1 MHMRFCSV
9 FAGIAVLFA
18 AGPLAW
24 AQTVFINEFH
34 YENQGP
40 DAGEGVEIA
49 GPAGTNLAD
58 YDVVLYNGSNGASYN
73 TTSLSGILP
82 NEAGTGFGARWF
94 AISGIQNGDPDGI
107 ALVRRTGAL
116 VVQRFAWEG
125 SFTGTNGPAN
135 GLVFS
140 DPGIKELDNASNPA
154 GRSLQLTGTGTV
166 LSAFTWSGPA
176 AASPGL
182 INAGQSFGAPQPV
195 SLLTLSAGII
205 REGSAS
211 TATLSL
217 MPAPGVAVT
226 VNLSSNP
233 PGVAGLPPS
242 VMVSAGGTLTFSVS
256 ALVDG
261 IPDGFQETAILATPV
276 SPTYPAAA
284 AALQVIDADRPAR
297 SAPGVLRVATFNVKL
312 GTGAPGSPEFAAV
325 REVMERVSPDILLM
339 QEVSDA
345 GDFGDARAL
354 LEQAGFPTGP
364 TYVATAGDAFA
375 GQSYISGDF
384 GTGECL
390 VTASRYPLTS
400 AVQIGRRAAGVSG
413 PKELTRFPLYTLV
426 DLPGADLH
434 VVNVH
439 LKAST
444 TDADNFRKAIEC
456 YRVREFL
463 TQRGVN
469 AGVDPVIAGG
479 DCNAIDYGFQPATS
493 YNTATSPGAF
503 VDGSTLPTTMVLG
516 TDLSASPGVNLPFR
530 IFPHQGFN
538 PAGLY
543 APALYQADGVT
554 TNTFVLSDARYDY
567 LFIPQRLLTAGN
579 ARGEVYNSRLEPQAH
594 GLPKRPTLPAP
605 ELSETAS
612 DHYLTFLDFNLSP
625 RPALNLSVL
634 PAARDESST
643 AAPPMA
649 TVSLNPPPSSPVTV
663 ALGPWRNSRVSFAQ
677 STVVLTPAQPSA
689 GVPVL
694 VPNSPLVE
702 PTQVI
707 SLTATA
713 SGYAPAYAN
722 LTVRS
727 AEVSGSLV
735 FSQYIEPSTAG
746 TAPNSNTSRAVE
758 IFNASGQPL
767 DLARLQWLV
776 RRYTNGSLTP
786 SVLGQVTEV
795 FPDIQNAWLLP
806 GKVLVIGE
814 AATGDAMVAAGLLTP
829 VSGAPTFSSA
839 LAGTLFC
846 NASAANPGT
855 YEAVFLKGSNMDF
868 TGNDALE
875 ILADGVR
882 CDVFGRIGQD
892 PGTAWTGGP
901 GNPSTADQNLSLRP
915 EIVTGS
921 QGFTQPGQ
929 RFITTAAGNA
939 LTGLGIPPSPTD
951 RYFIWAA
958 SQNLSGLSRAPNSDP
973 DGDGRLNL
981 IEFLQ
986 ETNPLRGDAA
996 PGVISS
1002 GATGAFSTLNA
1013 DAWLSLTWERSD
1025 FLSLAWLPAPEVSG
1039 TPDGPTRTLWQWNAA
1054 PSAARRC
1061 WRLRASRP

>member
-1 MHMRFCSV
+1 MRFCSV
-9 FAGIAVLFA
+9 SAGIAVLSA
-18 AGPLAW
+18 VGPLAW
-24 AQTVFINEFH
+24 AQTVFMNEFH
-34 YENQGP
+34 YDNQST
-40 DAGEGVEIA
+40 DIAEGVEIA

-73 TTSLSGILP
+73 TTALSGMLP
-82 NEAGTGFGARWF
+82 NESGNGFGARWF
-94 AISGIQNGDPDGI
+94 PVSGIQNGDPDGI
-107 ALVRRTGAL
+107 ALVRRSGSV
-116 VVQRFAWEG
+116 VVQRLAWEG

-140 DPGIKELDNASNPA
+140 DLGVRELDNASNPA
-154 GRSLQLTGTGTV
+154 GRSLQFTGTGTT
-166 LSAFTWSGPA
+166 LGAFTWSGPA

-195 SLLTLSAGII
+195 SLLSFAQGIL
-205 REGSAS
+205 REGTAS
-211 TATLSL
+211 TATLTL
-217 MPAPGVAVT
+217 IPAPAAAVVVT
-226 VNLSSNP
+226 LGSNP
-233 PGVAGLPPS
+233 AGVAGLPAS
-242 VMVSAGGTLTFSVS
+242 VVVPTGGTVTFPVTALTD
-256 ALVDG
+256 AT
-261 IPDGFQETAILATPV
+261 PDGFQETAVLA
-276 SPTYPAAA
+276 SPAASSYPAAA
-284 AALQVIDADRPAR
+284 AALQVIDAERPAR

-312 GTGAPGSPEFAAV
+312 GTGAPGSAEFAAV
-325 REVMERVSPDILLM
+325 REVIERVSPDILLM

-345 GDFGDARAL
+345 GNFGDARAL

-364 TYVATAGDAFA
+364 AYLATAGDAFA
-375 GQSYISGDF
+375 GQAYSSGEF
-384 GTGECL
+384 GAGECL

-400 AVQIGRRAAGVSG
+400 TVQIGRRAAGVSG
-413 PKELTRFPLYTLV
+413 PKELTRFPLYSLI
-426 DLPGADLH
+426 DLPGPDLH

-463 TQRGVN
+463 TQRGLN
-469 AGVDPVIAGG
+469 PAVDHVIAGG

-503 VDGSTLPTTMVLG
+503 VDGSTLPVTMVLG
-516 TDLSASPGVNLPFR
+516 TDLSAVPGVTLPFR

-538 PAGLY
+538 PAGLH
-543 APALYQADGVT
+543 APALFQADGVT
-554 TNTFVLSDARYDY
+554 TNTFVLSGARYDY

-612 DHYLTFLDFNLSP
+612 DHYLTFLDFSLSP
-625 RPALNLSVL
+625 LPVLNLSVS
-634 PAARDESST
+634 PAARDEAST

-663 ALGPWRNSRVSFAQ
+663 ALGPWRNSRVNFAQ
-677 STVVLTPAQPSA
+677 STVVLTPARPSA
-689 GVPVL
+689 SVPVL
-694 VPNSPLVE
+694 VPDSPLLE
-702 PTQVI
+702 PAQVI

-713 SGYAPAYAN
+713 SGNAPAYAN
-722 LTVRS
+722 FTVRS

-735 FSQYIEPSTAG
+735 FSQYIEPSPAG
-746 TAPNSNTSRAVE
+746 PAPNNNTARAVE

-767 DLARLQWLV
+767 DLARLKWLV

-786 SVLGQVTEV
+786 GILGQVMEV
-795 FPDIQNAWLLP
+795 FPDLQNAWLLP

-814 AATGDAMVAAGLLTP
+814 AAIGEAMTAAGLLTP
-829 VSGAPTFSSA
+829 VSGAPAFSNA
-839 LAGTLFC
+839 LTGTLFC
-846 NASAANPGT
+846 NASAGNPGL

-882 CDVFGRIGQD
+882 CDIFGRVGQD

-901 GNPSTADQNLSLRP
+901 GNPSTADQNLTLRP

-921 QGFTQPGQ
+921 QGFTQPGH
-929 RFITTAAGNA
+929 RFITTAAGNS
-939 LTGLGIPPSPTD
+939 LTGLGIPPTPAD
-951 RYFIWAA
+951 RYFIWAVLN
-958 SQNLSGLSRAPNSDP
+958 NLAGLSRAPNSDP

-986 ETNPLRGDAA
+986 ETNPRQGDPPPGIATNAA
-996 PGVISS
+996 GSFP
-1002 GATGAFSTLNA
+1002 TLNA
-1013 DAWLSLTWERSD
+1013 DAWLTLTWERSD
-1025 FLSLAWLPAPEVSG
+1025 FLSPAWQAAPEVTG
-1039 TPDGPTRTLWQWNAA
+1039 TPDGPRRTLWQWNAP
-1054 PSAARRC
+1054 PSTARRF